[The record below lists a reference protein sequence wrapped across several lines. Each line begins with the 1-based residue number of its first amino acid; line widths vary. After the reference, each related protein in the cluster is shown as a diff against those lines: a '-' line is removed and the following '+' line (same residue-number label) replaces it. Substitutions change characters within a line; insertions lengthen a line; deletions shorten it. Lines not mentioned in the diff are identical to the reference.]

1 MKNKQLKGVCKVGAC
16 KCDHLQED
24 VVNDE
29 ICPKRFFLSCDVKQT
44 LACLSENA
52 FSLSLSDTSLVS
64 GTLILNDSL
73 THHYSLM
80 QCPQVHGV
88 K

>member
-1 MKNKQLKGVCKVGAC
+1 MGTRLGRDKVKNKQLKGVCKVGAC

-29 ICPKRFFLSCDVKQT
+29 ICPKRCFLSCDVKQM

-52 FSLSLSDTSLVS
+52 FSLSLHVVRSTQ
-64 GTLILNDSL
+64 TLHWS
-73 THHYSLM
+73 
-80 QCPQVHGV
+80 VGR
-88 K
+88 